1 MSRTG
6 SNLFLVSRVDLPRS
20 DRIWKC
26 LPDVAGD
33 RLQFVQND
41 SEGCRFF
48 FSFFFFSFPNRAK
61 EKLPDST
68 YREPA
73 MIMRVN

>member
-41 SEGCRFF
+41 SEGFFFFFLFF
-48 FSFFFFSFPNRAK
+48 FS
-61 EKLPDST
+61 KLPDST

>member
-6 SNLFLVSRVDLPRS
+6 SNLFLVSLVDLPRS

-48 FSFFFFSFPNRAK
+48 FLFSFFLFQTERKKNFRIPH
-61 EKLPDST
+61 T
-68 YREPA
+68 
-73 MIMRVN
+73 VNLR